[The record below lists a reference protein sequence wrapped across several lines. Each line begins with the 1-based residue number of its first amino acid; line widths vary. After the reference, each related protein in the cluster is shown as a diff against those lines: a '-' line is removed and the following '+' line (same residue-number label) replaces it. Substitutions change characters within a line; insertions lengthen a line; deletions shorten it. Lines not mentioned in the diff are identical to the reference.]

1 MKNISKNRVAT
12 RTAKYRWQERPPS
25 RKKRRKEIIM
35 TINFNKNTIELTTAE
50 MNGAKKYGSQAYMS
64 IFTKSLFLQACV
76 KGRSWG

>member
-1 MKNISKNRVAT
+1 
-12 RTAKYRWQERPPS
+12 
-25 RKKRRKEIIM
+25 M

-50 MNGAKKYGSQAYMS
+50 MNEAKKYGSQAYMS